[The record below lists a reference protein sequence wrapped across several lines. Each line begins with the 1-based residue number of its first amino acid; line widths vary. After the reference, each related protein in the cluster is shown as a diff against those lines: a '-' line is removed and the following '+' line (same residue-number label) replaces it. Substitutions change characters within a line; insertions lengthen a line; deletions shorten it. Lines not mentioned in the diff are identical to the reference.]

1 MSNINLNQFLNNFP
15 NGYNQVNSSNVNNT
29 LLNQGSFIIQE
40 QSTPLEVLFPKYIT
54 QLANTTNELVKM
66 NQEQT
71 VNMLKELLN
80 FPKNFEQLLSQIV
93 DNIQQDNK
101 SLAFLLLSSSLN
113 FASLAKMLQ
122 TGSKEAMTNLYR
134 LLAGFNQIGV
144 SLKNEQLNEL
154 SKLISIVGAMTS
166 NDTQNVKNTMLLY
179 LPWLPLTD
187 PDAFKLEI
195 GEKGSDAGT
204 DSDDSVTILISTE
217 NYGNLQADIFKTDS
231 DGIKILL
238 ITSKEF
244 PQKDFEVLM
253 KQESIKYNIN
263 INMDIAAKEAFS
275 KSKTEERKTQISM
288 NISPGVNP
296 FLLLISN
303 SLIKNVH
310 LIDSKENLREQ
321 RKEKLD
327 NGKS

>member
-1 MSNINLNQFLNNFP
+1 
-15 NGYNQVNSSNVNNT
+15 
-29 LLNQGSFIIQE
+29 
-40 QSTPLEVLFPKYIT
+40 
-54 QLANTTNELVKM
+54 
-66 NQEQT
+66 
-71 VNMLKELLN
+71 
-80 FPKNFEQLLSQIV
+80 
-93 DNIQQDNK
+93 
-101 SLAFLLLSSSLN
+101 
-113 FASLAKMLQ
+113 
-122 TGSKEAMTNLYR
+122 
-134 LLAGFNQIGV
+134 
-144 SLKNEQLNEL
+144 
-154 SKLISIVGAMTS
+154 
-166 NDTQNVKNTMLLY
+166 MLLY

-217 NYGNLQADIFKTDS
+217 NYGNLQADILKTDS

-263 INMDIAAKEAFS
+263 INMDIASKEAFT
-275 KSKTEERKTQISM
+275 KSKTDERKTEVSM